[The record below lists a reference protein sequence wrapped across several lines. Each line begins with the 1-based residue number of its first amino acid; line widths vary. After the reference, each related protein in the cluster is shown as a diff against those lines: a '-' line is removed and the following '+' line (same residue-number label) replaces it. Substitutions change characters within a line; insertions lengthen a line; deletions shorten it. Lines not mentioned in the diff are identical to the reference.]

1 MSKEKELKSKK
12 RIIGIGVIAAI
23 IVALSSIT
31 IYGNVIKPKKYD
43 EYMNLGNQY
52 LSEEKYDEATSSFE
66 KAIKFDKDSINARL
80 GAAKGLLGLSNSDK
94 ALEYLKEA
102 QNLDMENEK
111 LILEIISIIG
121 DIYQDTANEMIKIF
135 IDKVGINNVTSEF
148 KSNILE
154 ATNKDEINSYI
165 EKAQVLHDN
174 AVEGSQEGQY
184 KSGSKEEL
192 LSVIK
197 AAKKINSNYLISQD
211 EIDVMVSKLKQSIN
225 SFEDNK
231 IKLMPKNLGSSYISR
246 IQAIERNIDYR
257 LGSEDLCNA
266 EMGSVLE
273 EGVGRYESVMKDIY
287 KDLYKYLPSDKKSQL
302 SSEKVKYENEK
313 AKAEAELDE
322 AMSYSPGTWIVTGA
336 PEAMGEVVKE
346 HCYYLINKYMK

>member
-12 RIIGIGVIAAI
+12 RIIGIGVIAVI
-23 IVALSSIT
+23 IVALSSFT
-31 IYGNVIKPKKYD
+31 IYGNVIKPK
-43 EYMNLGNQY
+43 
-52 LSEEKYDEATSSFE
+52 KYDEATSSFE

-225 SFEDNK
+225 SFEYNK
-231 IKLMPKNLGSSYISR
+231 I
-246 IQAIERNIDYR
+246 
-257 LGSEDLCNA
+257 LC
-266 EMGSVLE
+266 
-273 EGVGRYESVMKDIY
+273 
-287 KDLYKYLPSDKKSQL
+287 
-302 SSEKVKYENEK
+302 
-313 AKAEAELDE
+313 
-322 AMSYSPGTWIVTGA
+322 T
-336 PEAMGEVVKE
+336 
-346 HCYYLINKYMK
+346 